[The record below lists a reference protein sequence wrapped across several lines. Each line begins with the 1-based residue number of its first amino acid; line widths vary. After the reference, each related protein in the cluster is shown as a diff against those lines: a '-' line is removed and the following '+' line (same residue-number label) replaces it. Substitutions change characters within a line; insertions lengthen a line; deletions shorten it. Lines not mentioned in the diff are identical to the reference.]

1 MIVDFHGFS
10 KARLISGDRGLSWE
24 PPVFRQVTSI
34 TPGSSWS
41 TSVLP
46 VSKATPWALLDKIPT
61 GRRKNSTGSMKTQPL
76 RIPIDE
82 RLCRDMFF
90 FLKPMPSVYGISIL
104 VSLASTVPR
113 SIPISNLASI
123 VHRRQ
128 PVVTYSAIEEC
139 QRNACLRQ
147 LIQDI
152 QPVVAKHSKHL
163 ARHKFSTHML
173 HRKQTFGA
181 LGAQVLLGVPY
192 TSAIDMWSKGHRSWV
207 LWDSSWSG

>member
-82 RLCRDMFF
+82 RLCRFMFF
-90 FLKPMPSVYGISIL
+90 FWNLCHQFMGFQSWSALQVPQFRGL
-104 VSLASTVPR
+104 SLY
-113 SIPISNLASI
+113 PISLLSFTGGNLWWPI
-123 VHRRQ
+123 Q
-128 PVVTYSAIEEC
+128 
-139 QRNACLRQ
+139 QLRNAS
-147 LIQDI
+147 
-152 QPVVAKHSKHL
+152 ATL
-163 ARHKFSTHML
+163 A
-173 HRKQTFGA
+173 
-181 LGAQVLLGVPY
+181 
-192 TSAIDMWSKGHRSWV
+192 
-207 LWDSSWSG
+207 WDSWYKTFSQLLQNIPNT

>member
-90 FLKPMPSVYGISIL
+90 FSETYAISLWDFNPGQPCKFHSSEVYPYIQSRFYRSPEATCGDLFSNWGMRAQRL
-104 VSLASTVPR
+104 LETVDTRHSASCCKTFQTLSQTQVFDPHVASETNFRR
-113 SIPISNLASI
+113 S
-123 VHRRQ
+123 RC
-128 PVVTYSAIEEC
+128 T
-139 QRNACLRQ
+139 
-147 LIQDI
+147 
-152 QPVVAKHSKHL
+152 
-163 ARHKFSTHML
+163 
-173 HRKQTFGA
+173 GA
-181 LGAQVLLGVPY
+181 LG
-192 TSAIDMWSKGHRSWV
+192 SSIHKCHRHV
-207 LWDSSWSG
+207 K